1 MATELYG
8 VDAVVGASTLGTPV
22 STASNLVFYGT
33 SSAWA
38 VGVPQLIASWEDAVE
53 KLGCASGDGYTL
65 TDAAIAAFKVC
76 NLKQI
81 YCIPVSN
88 SIAPTVS
95 DVTAVLENISDLWM
109 KYGIIANILCAPRNQ
124 NADVIAALVTAAKK
138 QNGHFDGIVVYDGI
152 QEDSQL
158 NDDGRPVL
166 SELTSAKVKTSTDK
180 ICICQWGYAKLKSG
194 DIVSGAALRA
204 CRLALADMQNP
215 GSLPSRCSGNLGVDI
230 EASVIRGNDELTNS
244 CVGQGGTRYT
254 LTFTITQDGYT
265 DYNGALF
272 CSAVVS
278 TMGGDVSKSDYVTFT
293 NGVGTMDFA
302 AGSSITQPTIA
313 THNVFIPVFRIINAK
328 ESDLTQLSADGIDSF
343 LNIGGGQYVTWGDH
357 TAAFI
362 NGAIVDETGR
372 FDNYMR
378 MMFHVTNRFQQKYRN
393 IIDDRL
399 TLKVRNDILSE
410 ENDYL
415 NLLVSQEALIGS
427 PKCKFDEL
435 ENSTDTAQKGEFYFE
450 DFMTITPPA
459 KYIKLKTT
467 FTADGFVVY
476 EEV

>member
-22 STASNLVFYGT
+22 STSANLVFYGT
-33 SSAWA
+33 SSAGA
-38 VGVPQLIASWEDAVE
+38 VGVPQLIAGWADAVE

-88 SIAPTVS
+88 SIAATAS
-95 DVTAVLENISDLWM
+95 DYTEVLENISDLWM
-109 KYGIIANILCAPRNQ
+109 KYGIIANMLCAPRVQ
-124 NADVIAALVTAAKK
+124 DADVVSALVTAAKK
-138 QNGHFDGIVVYDGI
+138 QNGHFDGIVVYDGV
-152 QEDSQL
+152 QEDAQL
-158 NDDGRPVL
+158 NAEGRPVL

-194 DIVSGAALRA
+194 DVISGAALRA

-215 GSLPSRCSGNLGVDI
+215 GSLPSRCSGNLDVDI
-230 EASVIRGNDELTNS
+230 EASVLDFGNLSYPLQSGGNKGSTSFSPKELVTTDN
-244 CVGQGGTRYT
+244 QTIAWDDNATYR
-254 LTFTITQDGYT
+254 LTGDVPDTITGIVKMNGNVAITWNGLINWDDG
-265 DYNGALF
+265 
-272 CSAVVS
+272 AV
-278 TMGGDVSKSDYVTFT
+278 
-293 NGVGTMDFA
+293 
-302 AGSSITQPTIA
+302 QLRTIYA
-313 THNVFIPVFRIINAK
+313 PMIINAK

-362 NGAIVDETGR
+362 NGTIVDETGR

-393 IIDDRL
+393 IIDNRL